1 MTISAIERSVS
12 GGLKRKLCYFFSAIR
27 AFPVSLKHFSGKF
40 SVGTRIVESHIFTNH
55 ELLIKKRPFMTFK
68 PLYLIYAFV
77 NFFGIT
83 TAYFKII
90 RLTSLMSLYSLSKIS
105 QGAKGLGFFVENETV
120 PLSTGLFFFL
130 TVLSF
135 FTFLKS

>member
-40 SVGTRIVESHIFTNH
+40 SVGIRIVESHIFTNH

-90 RLTSLMSLYSLSKIS
+90 RLTSLNTLYSLSKIC
-105 QGAKGLGFFVENETV
+105 QGSRL
-120 PLSTGLFFFL
+120 
-130 TVLSF
+130 
-135 FTFLKS
+135 

>member
-1 MTISAIERSVS
+1 
-12 GGLKRKLCYFFSAIR
+12 
-27 AFPVSLKHFSGKF
+27 
-40 SVGTRIVESHIFTNH
+40 
-55 ELLIKKRPFMTFK
+55 MTFK

-105 QGAKGLGFFVENETV
+105 QGAKGLGFFVENKTV
-120 PLSTGLFFFL
+120 PLSTGLFFSLRYCLFL
-130 TVLSF
+130 LS
-135 FTFLKS
+135 